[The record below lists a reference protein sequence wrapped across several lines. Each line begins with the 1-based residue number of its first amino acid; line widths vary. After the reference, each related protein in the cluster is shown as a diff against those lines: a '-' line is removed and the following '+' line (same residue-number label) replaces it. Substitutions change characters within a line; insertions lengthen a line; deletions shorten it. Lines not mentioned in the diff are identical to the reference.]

1 MDTSVELGSTSQT
14 TPRDRDGE
22 HMERAEEG
30 DAGPNNEASL
40 NPVDGGWA
48 AWKLLLA
55 AFVFEALLWG
65 FPLSFGVFQN
75 YYSHLPDFVH
85 QRYISVIGTI
95 ASGMSYMGAPLIIPV
110 LKRYAKYRGQ
120 MIWFGWTL
128 CILGILCGSFA
139 RTVGSLIFTQ
149 GVMYGF
155 GFIIF
160 YYPIIS
166 MVNEYWITR
175 RGMAYGFLCSASGF
189 SGIVMPLSLEVMLNK
204 YGYPTTLR
212 AVAIGLVVLTGPL
225 IPLLKGRL
233 PASAQ
238 SISPRTNWAF
248 LKTPLFWIYT
258 ASNLMQGLGYFF
270 PSLYIPS
277 YASTLG
283 LSSRQGSLLLAIMC
297 VSQVLGQFS
306 FGYLSD
312 RRLPVMALSF
322 ASTLIPAAAVFALWG
337 LARNFAM
344 LCAFA
349 LVYGF
354 FGAGYTALWARMG
367 MGVTTDVTSAFAVFG
382 LFNFGK
388 GIGNVLA
395 GPISANMLLF
405 DRINVGRYAIGKYEV
420 LVLFTGSCML
430 ASAVS
435 IAVGYLDVQKLRLRQ
450 RP

>member
-1 MDTSVELGSTSQT
+1 MDNDIELALDSQT
-14 TPRDRDGE
+14 PHDRDRV
-22 HMERAEEG
+22 ERGGGNAEPTE
-30 DAGPNNEASL
+30 DALS
-40 NPVDGGWA
+40 PVDGGWA

-55 AFVFEALLWG
+55 AYVFEALLWG

-75 YYSHLPDFVH
+75 YYSQLPEFVN

-110 LKRYAKYRGQ
+110 LRRYAKYRRQ

-139 RTVGSLIFTQ
+139 STVGSLIFTQ
-149 GVMYGF
+149 GVMYGV

-166 MVNEYWITR
+166 MVNEYWIAR

-189 SGIVMPLSLEVMLNK
+189 SGIVMPLSLELLLHR

-212 AVAIGLVVLTGPL
+212 AVAVGLVVLTAPL

-233 PASAQ
+233 PPSAQ
-238 SISPRTNWAF
+238 SYTPRTNWAF
-248 LKTPLFWIYT
+248 LKTSLFWIYT

-312 RRLPVMALSF
+312 RRVPVTALSF

-344 LCAFA
+344 LAVFGMI
-349 LVYGF
+349 YGF

-367 MGVTTDVTSAFAVFG
+367 MGVTSDVTSAFAVFG

-395 GPISANMLLF
+395 GPISANMLF
-405 DRINVGRYAIGKYEV
+405 NHTSIGRYGIGKYEV

-435 IAVGYLDVQKLRLRQ
+435 IAIGYLNIRKFWLLN
-450 RP
+450 

>member
-1 MDTSVELGSTSQT
+1 MNNNVELALDPQS
-14 TPRDRDGE
+14 TPREGE
-22 HMERAEEG
+22 QAESGESNAEPNG
-30 DAGPNNEASL
+30 DSL
-40 NPVDGGWA
+40 NPVDGGRA

-55 AFVFEALLWG
+55 AYVFEALLWG

-75 YYSHLPDFVH
+75 YYSQLPEFIN

-95 ASGMSYMGAPLIIPV
+95 ASSMSYMGAPLIIPV
-110 LKRYAKYRGQ
+110 LRRFAKYRGQ

-128 CILGILCGSFA
+128 CIVGILSGSFA
-139 RTVGSLIFTQ
+139 RSVGSLVFTQ
-149 GVMYGF
+149 GVMYGI

-175 RGMAYGFLCSASGF
+175 RGMAYGILCSASGF
-189 SGIVMPLSLEVMLNK
+189 SGIVMPLSLEALLNK

-212 AVAIGLVVLTGPL
+212 IVALGLVVSTGPL

-238 SISPRTNWAF
+238 SFTPRTNWAF

-277 YASTLG
+277 YASTIG

-312 RRLPVMALSF
+312 RRLSVTVLCF
-322 ASTLIPAAAVFALWG
+322 ASTLVPAAAVFALWG
-337 LARNFAM
+337 LARTFAM
-344 LCAFA
+344 LSAFG
-349 LVYGF
+349 LIYGF

-367 MGVTTDVTSAFAVFG
+367 MGVTADATSAFAVFG

-395 GPISANMLLF
+395 GPISANMLF
-405 DRINVGRYAIGKYEV
+405 KHINVGRYGVGKYEA

-435 IAVGYLDVQKLRLRQ
+435 IAVGYLSLRKLWVLRN
-450 RP
+450 

>member
-1 MDTSVELGSTSQT
+1 MDNDIELAVDSRPAPQDG
-14 TPRDRDGE
+14 GE
-22 HMERAEEG
+22 HTVRDEGQAE
-30 DAGPNNEASL
+30 PNEDSL

-48 AWKLLLA
+48 AWKLILA
-55 AFVFEALLWG
+55 AYVFEALLWG

-75 YYSHLPDFVH
+75 YYSQLPEFVN

-110 LKRYAKYRGQ
+110 LRRYAKYRRR

-128 CILGILCGSFA
+128 CILGVLCGSFA

-149 GVMYGF
+149 GVMYGI

-189 SGIVMPLSLEVMLNK
+189 SGIVMPLSLELLLNK

-212 AVAIGLVVLTGPL
+212 VVAVGLVVLTGPL

-233 PASAQ
+233 PPSAQ
-238 SISPRTNWAF
+238 NYTPRTSWAF

-297 VSQVLGQFS
+297 VSQVLGQFT

-312 RRLPVMALSF
+312 RRLSVTVLSF

-344 LCAFA
+344 LSVFG
-349 LVYGF
+349 LIYGF

-395 GPISANMLLF
+395 GPISANMLF
-405 DRINVGRYAIGKYEV
+405 KHIHVGRYAVGKYEV

-430 ASAVS
+430 ASALS
-435 IAVGYLDVQKLRLRQ
+435 IAIGYLKIRKFWLLN
-450 RP
+450 

>member
-1 MDTSVELGSTSQT
+1 MDTDIELVPDSQT
-14 TPRDRDGE
+14 GPQDRYQI
-22 HMERAEEG
+22 ERHEG
-30 DAGPNNEASL
+30 VPQHDENSL
-40 NPVDGGWA
+40 DPVDGGWA
-48 AWKLLLA
+48 AWKLL
-55 AFVFEALLWG
+55 FVAYIFEALLWG

-75 YYSHLPDFVH
+75 YYSQLPDFVH

-110 LKRYAKYRGQ
+110 LRRYAKYRRQ
-120 MIWFGWTL
+120 MICFGWTL

-149 GVMYGF
+149 GLMYGT

-160 YYPIIS
+160 YYPILS
-166 MVNEYWITR
+166 MVNEYWIAR
-175 RGMAYGFLCSASGF
+175 RGMAYGILCSASGF
-189 SGIVMPLSLEVMLNK
+189 SGIAMPLSLEVLLHK

-212 AVAIGLVVLTGPL
+212 SIAVGLVVLTGPL
-225 IPLLKGRL
+225 IPVLKGRL
-233 PASAQ
+233 PPSVQ
-238 SISPRTNWAF
+238 NHTPRTSWVF

-312 RRLPVMALSF
+312 RRVSVTVLSF

-344 LCAFA
+344 LSVFG
-349 LVYGF
+349 LIYGF

-367 MGVTTDVTSAFAVFG
+367 LGVTTDVTSAFAVFG

-395 GPISANMLLF
+395 GPISANMLF
-405 DRINVGRYAIGKYEV
+405 NQIHIGQYGVGKYQV

-430 ASAVS
+430 ASALS
-435 IAVGYLDVQKLRLRQ
+435 IAVGYLKIRKFWLLG
-450 RP
+450 

>member
-1 MDTSVELGSTSQT
+1 
-14 TPRDRDGE
+14 
-22 HMERAEEG
+22 
-30 DAGPNNEASL
+30 
-40 NPVDGGWA
+40 
-48 AWKLLLA
+48 
-55 AFVFEALLWG
+55 
-65 FPLSFGVFQN
+65 
-75 YYSHLPDFVH
+75 
-85 QRYISVIGTI
+85 
-95 ASGMSYMGAPLIIPV
+95 MSYLGAPLIIPV
-110 LKRYAKYRGQ
+110 LKRYAKYRKH
-120 MIWFGWTL
+120 MIWFGCMRQFSKGMFGAWLTSSIGAL
-128 CILGILCGSFA
+128 CILGVLGGSFA
-139 RTVGSLIFTQ
+139 RDLGSLIFTQ
-149 GVMYGF
+149 GVMYGI

-189 SGIVMPLSLEVMLNK
+189 SGVVMPLTLEVLLNK

-212 AVAIGLVVLTGPL
+212 AVAVSLLVLTGPL

-233 PASAQ
+233 PPSAQ
-238 SISPRTNWAF
+238 SVAPRTSWTF

-283 LSSRQGSLLLAIMC
+283 LSSRQGSLLLAMMS

-312 RRLPVMALSF
+312 RRLSISILSF

-344 LCAFA
+344 LSAFG
-349 LVYGF
+349 LIYGF

-367 MGVTTDVTSAFAVFG
+367 MGVTSDATSAFAVFG

-395 GPISANMLLF
+395 GPISANMLLNH
-405 DRINVGRYAIGKYEV
+405 INVGSYGVGKYEG

-430 ASAVS
+430 ASAGS
-435 IAVGYLDVQKLRLRQ
+435 IAVGYLNLRKLCLLN
-450 RP
+450 